1 MPEKFRRTA
10 GKFRPPVGKY
20 SGHHHPTFGARG
32 QEHTP
37 RTSNTPSRYLVECLR
52 GRTGASCTRGPLSP
66 FKYLLPPIIGL
77 KKKRLVT
84 ALDIE
89 MLRRDTFLV
98 FISFDIRFS

>member
-10 GKFRPPVGKY
+10 GQFRSPVGKY

-77 KKKRLVT
+77 KKKKASDSTRNRNAEET
-84 ALDIE
+84 HI
-89 MLRRDTFLV
+89 
-98 FISFDIRFS
+98 FDFNII